1 MDTGNRPQTWQRLR
15 IGAMRDGTLKAMSV
29 VSYGTAGVALSA
41 GFGNVAEALYTCPN
55 FDSQQYK
62 VFINAVPVRGDVS
75 NIRLSGGD

>member
-41 GFGNVAEALYTCPN
+41 GFGKWRRRC
-55 FDSQQYK
+55 
-62 VFINAVPVRGDVS
+62 IPVRTSILS
-75 NIRLSGGD
+75 NTKYSSMLDRCVGTSQILA